1 MSKTNIFIENAYEN
15 FNIDE
20 VEVQKNVSSMAD
32 YILNNKEITSKSF
45 INNYKYDTLTF
56 DIVLTNNEEIHRI
69 NKEYR
74 NKDVPTDVITFA
86 IFADSEENERYI
98 IDGDIVL
105 GEIIVSL
112 DKIKEQSIENNISFK
127 EELYFI
133 ISHGILHLLGFDHQN
148 EVDYNFMVENQN
160 KAKAAVL

>member
-20 VEVQKNVSSMAD
+20 VEVQKNVSSMAE

-112 DKIKEQSIENNISFK
+112 DKIKEQSIENN
-127 EELYFI
+127 
-133 ISHGILHLLGFDHQN
+133 
-148 EVDYNFMVENQN
+148 
-160 KAKAAVL
+160 